1 MILFGNYLDFSVE
14 IAEVKS
20 FFVPK
25 SVSFF
30 KGETIDFFPK
40 RGIEP
45 TKQGFNY
52 AIHQTGFFCA
62 RSSVFKCQNYISD
75 WNLRYTRYYF
85 FLYILKDIETSSLS
99 FMHLNHK

>member
-30 KGETIDFFPK
+30 KGETIDFFPSVVLNPQNK
-40 RGIEP
+40 ALIMLYIRRDFFVLALPFLNVKIIYQIGICGIP
-45 TKQGFNY
+45 DFT
-52 AIHQTGFFCA
+52 FFC
-62 RSSVFKCQNYISD
+62 
-75 WNLRYTRYYF
+75 RY
-85 FLYILKDIETSSLS
+85 
-99 FMHLNHK
+99 